1 MKRRVII
8 KKAIAVAVTMSLMT
22 CLVPNGSITANA
34 ASKKSMLSKTKIS
47 VNVGKKKTVKL
58 KKAKYKVVWKIISG
72 KKNISI
78 KKKGKYKQKIQI
90 KGKKIGKAK
99 IKAVYGKKKYIL
111 KVTVKGNNKENISKN
126 VETPKNIETTSKTTV
141 QTTVEPTTVMPTTM
155 APTTVVPTTVA
166 STTVM
171 PTTAIPTTVMPTTM
185 APTTVAPTTVAS
197 TTVMPTTMAP
207 TTVAPTTAIPTTVM
221 PTTAI
226 PTTMAPTTVAPTT
239 VASTTV
245 MPTTMAP
252 TTVAP
257 TTVTPTTVAS
267 TTANGNVDES
277 IQAPVGLKHAPGEG
291 LPYHFAWAKA
301 DDIDSYN
308 VYVDGTLVD
317 NVVNGAVDLNESVFT
332 KGSGEYAIGIAAVK
346 GNKTSVITSIKYTY
360 AGSGQ
365 PATTKAPEPSTAK
378 PTDVTVAPTVPG
390 QDVDENIQAP
400 AGLEWAGNANLPYYF
415 AWAAVDGADGYNVYI
430 DGVYVTK
437 VTEKSV
443 NLEKSVFTKGSG
455 EYTVGVAAVKGN
467 KVSNITSVKYTY
479 TGDGAITTTK
489 APEAQPT
496 AAPTVAP
503 TEAPTEKDTEYIP
516 SNNKG
521 NIPGFTKWTYPQG
534 SAVTEG
540 KAEIDLPAISG
551 GNNYD
556 YQLVYNGIELKDNT
570 TYRITVKFTSTVA
583 RKYQVI
589 LQSNGVDGGDWSYAN
604 SDAAVSVE
612 ANKEYVYQTTVN
624 ISQAKNKY
632 LLGIMMGYVDNTASQ
647 AGKVI
652 VTEAS
657 LEELGTVTP
666 TEAPTEAPTK
676 APEDTSHVVKNP
688 GVQEEAADSQ
698 VASGVSL
705 TPYFDGI
712 DDKLSSTKGNTS
724 NNEGIENLFDNNVNT
739 KFFTN
744 DAPAITIAW
753 KMKRAVTLKSYTF
766 VLAGD
771 ASTYKHRDPHSWAVY
786 ASMDGENWT
795 TISDIDNGGITH
807 TNNGEYTFN
816 CTTQMSAQYFMI
828 IIENSG
834 DDGKLYYGSQM
845 SEIYLK
851 GDVDRITESR
861 GIDITDQVSGIDT
874 GATTINGFNS
884 NEGVENIFDGKRE
897 TKLYTTSQVPGNIV
911 WKMKQNTTLYSYT
924 ITTANDNAKYPNRT
938 IKAWKLYGSTDGSNW
953 ELIDTVNES
962 GMADQDYADYTY
974 LVDKIG
980 TYIQYKMEITEL
992 YGSSFQI
999 SDITLRGNSV
1009 PDREFKALFV
1019 GDWDQVTAKGY
1030 KEALYNA
1037 FYEVYPR
1044 QYKRWGT
1051 GSEPKR
1057 IFVRADK
1064 GYDGVAYT
1072 SGSSIVIA
1080 VNWMNNHPKG
1090 IGYFTHELT
1099 HAAQQYGNVSSSSKA
1114 WWVENMANYGGF
1126 RYYHWAHEDTAQVYY
1141 ANDTSLQDWGYEA
1154 YGNNKWFFSYMD
1166 SKYPT
1171 TKDSSGNVKY
1181 GLIDSLNHLLKDN
1194 KGTRY
1199 DDNPYDT
1206 STPWNQLVKQ
1216 ITGYDCIESLRLHYV
1231 EELKNG
1237 TWTFTGFGNYSD
1249 NWITTDLPGVPNID
1263 YPAYVGKTHGNTTGT
1278 KLSSAVTSGTNLLS
1292 GATII
1297 SESGYTKDD
1306 ESSSKLIDGNL
1317 STKWCATSGSVENQ
1331 AYALSGAQ
1339 HFVKIDLGSTKTFN
1353 TYTLYNTSSKEGFG
1367 NTTEWEVLVSKDGKE
1382 WKSVDYQVN
1391 QNDAISS
1398 FNIGSQTARYIV
1410 FKIFNSD
1417 NGGVGT
1423 VRLYELQLYNR

>member
-1 MKRRVII
+1 MKKLQSRILAIVLV
-8 KKAIAVAVTMSLMT
+8 IAVAGAYMPISE
-22 CLVPNGSITANA
+22 VPTYA
-34 ASKKSMLSKTKIS
+34 ATKKVKLSKKKVSLK
-47 VNVGKKKTVKL
+47 VGKKKTIKL
-58 KKAKYKVVWKIISG
+58 KNVSKKVKWKVVKG
-72 KKNISI
+72 KKVVSI
-78 KKKGKYKQKIQI
+78 KKKGKLKNKIVI
-90 KGKKIGKAK
+90 KAKKAGKAV
-99 IKAVYGKKKYIL
+99 IKATYNKKKYKV
-111 KVTVKGNNKENISKN
+111 KVTVKNNKGEQQ
-126 VETPKNIETTSKTTV
+126 TSGNA
-141 QTTVEPTTVMPTTM
+141 QT
-155 APTTVVPTTVA
+155 
-166 STTVM
+166 S
-171 PTTAIPTTVMPTTM
+171 
-185 APTTVAPTTVAS
+185 
-197 TTVMPTTMAP
+197 
-207 TTVAPTTAIPTTVM
+207 TTVAPTTA
-221 PTTAI
+221 
-226 PTTMAPTTVAPTT
+226 
-239 VASTTV
+239 
-245 MPTTMAP
+245 
-252 TTVAP
+252 
-257 TTVTPTTVAS
+257 
-267 TTANGNVDES
+267 NG
-277 IQAPVGLKHAPGEG
+277 
-291 LPYHFAWAKA
+291 
-301 DDIDSYN
+301 
-308 VYVDGTLVD
+308 
-317 NVVNGAVDLNESVFT
+317 VVV
-332 KGSGEYAIGIAAVK
+332 
-346 GNKTSVITSIKYTY
+346 
-360 AGSGQ
+360 
-365 PATTKAPEPSTAK
+365 TTKVVEPKTEITTET
-378 PTDVTVAPTVPG
+378 PTVAPTV
-390 QDVDENIQAP
+390 AP
-400 AGLEWAGNANLPYYF
+400 
-415 AWAAVDGADGYNVYI
+415 
-430 DGVYVTK
+430 
-437 VTEKSV
+437 TEAP
-443 NLEKSVFTKGSG
+443 
-455 EYTVGVAAVKGN
+455 TVAPTEAPTVVPTVAP
-467 KVSNITSVKYTY
+467 TE
-479 TGDGAITTTK
+479 
-489 APEAQPT
+489 APTEAPT
-496 AAPTVAP
+496 VAPTEAPTVAP
-503 TEAPTEKDTEYIP
+503 TEAPTEAPTVAPTEAP
-516 SNNKG
+516 TEAPTTVAPTTADPNKPAAPIGLTFAG
-521 NIPGFTKWTYPQG
+521 NK
-534 SAVTEG
+534 
-540 KAEIDLPAISG
+540 DLPFYFAWAMEEGVTYNFYINDTKIESGIVAGFYNCDSKYFTTVGDYKIS
-551 GNNYD
+551 
-556 YQLVYNGIELKDNT
+556 VTAEKNGYESDKTTIDFKVTKDNVAT
-570 TYRITVKFTSTVA
+570 TVA
-583 RKYQVI
+583 P
-589 LQSNGVDGGDWSYAN
+589 
-604 SDAAVSVE
+604 
-612 ANKEYVYQTTVN
+612 
-624 ISQAKNKY
+624 
-632 LLGIMMGYVDNTASQ
+632 
-647 AGKVI
+647 
-652 VTEAS
+652 TEAS
-657 LEELGTVTP
+657 TEAPTVTP
-666 TEAPTEAPTK
+666 TEASTEAPTEAPTK
-676 APEDTSHVVKNP
+676 APGDTSHVVKNP

-698 VASGVSL
+698 VASDISL

-724 NNEGIENLFDNNVNT
+724 NNEGIEKIFDNNVNT

-795 TISDIDNGGITH
+795 TVSDIDNGGITH

-828 IIENSG
+828 IIKNSG

-851 GDVDRITESR
+851 GDVDRITENR

-897 TKLYTTSQVPGNIV
+897 TKLYSTSQVPGNIV

-924 ITTANDNAKYPNRT
+924 ITTANDNEKYPNRT
-938 IKAWKLYGSTDGSNW
+938 IKAWKLYGSTDGNNW

-962 GMADQDYADYTY
+962 GMADKNYADYTY

-980 TYIQYKMEITEL
+980 TYTQYKMEITEL
-992 YGSSFQI
+992 YENSFQI
-999 SDITLRGNSV
+999 SDITLRGSSV
-1009 PDREFKALFV
+1009 TDSEFKALFV
-1019 GDWDQVTAKGY
+1019 GDWEQVTAKGY

-1051 GSEPKR
+1051 GSEPKK

-1072 SGSSIVIA
+1072 SGSSIVIS
-1080 VNWMNNHPKG
+1080 VNWMNNNPRG

-1099 HAAQQYGNVSSSSKA
+1099 HAVQQYGNVSSSSKA

-1171 TKDSSGNVKY
+1171 TKDSNGNVKY

-1237 TWTFTGFGNYSD
+1237 TWKFTGFGNYSD

-1263 YPAYVGKTHGNTTGT
+1263 YPSYVGKTHGNKTCT

-1292 GATII
+1292 GASII
-1297 SESGYTKDD
+1297 SESGYTNDG
-1306 ESSSKLIDGNL
+1306 ESSSKLIDGDL
-1317 STKWCATSGSVENQ
+1317 STKWCATSGSVDNQ

-1353 TYTLYNTSSKEGFG
+1353 TYTLYNTSTKEGFG
-1367 NTTEWEVLVSKDGKE
+1367 NTTEWEVLVSNDGKE

-1391 QNDAISS
+1391 KNDAISS
-1398 FNIGSQTARYIV
+1398 FDIGTQTARYIV

>member
-1 MKRRVII
+1 MKKLQSRILAIVLV
-8 KKAIAVAVTMSLMT
+8 IAVAGAYMPISE
-22 CLVPNGSITANA
+22 VPTYA
-34 ASKKSMLSKTKIS
+34 ATKKVKLSKKKVRIK
-47 VNVGKKKTVKL
+47 VGKKKTIKL
-58 KKAKYKVVWKIISG
+58 KNVKKKVKWKVVKG
-72 KKNISI
+72 KKVVSI
-78 KKKGKYKQKIQI
+78 KKKGKLKNKIVI
-90 KGKKIGKAK
+90 KAKKAGKAV
-99 IKAVYGKKKYIL
+99 IKATYKKKKYKV
-111 KVTVKGNNKENISKN
+111 KVTVKSNKGEQQTSGNAQ
-126 VETPKNIETTSKTTV
+126 TS
-141 QTTVEPTTVMPTTM
+141 
-155 APTTVVPTTVA
+155 
-166 STTVM
+166 
-171 PTTAIPTTVMPTTM
+171 
-185 APTTVAPTTVAS
+185 
-197 TTVMPTTMAP
+197 
-207 TTVAPTTAIPTTVM
+207 TTVAPTTANGVVVTTKVVESKTEITTETLTVAPTEAPTAAPTEAPTVAPTAAPTEAPTVAPTKAPTVA
-221 PTTAI
+221 PTTADPNKPAAPI
-226 PTTMAPTTVAPTT
+226 GLTSAVNKDLPFYFAWAMAEGVTYNFYINDTKIESGIVAGFYNCDSKYFTTVGDYKISVTAEKNGYESDKATIDFKVTKDNVATTVAPTE
-239 VASTTV
+239 AST
-245 MPTTMAP
+245 
-252 TTVAP
+252 
-257 TTVTPTTVAS
+257 
-267 TTANGNVDES
+267 E
-277 IQAPVGLKHAPGEG
+277 
-291 LPYHFAWAKA
+291 
-301 DDIDSYN
+301 
-308 VYVDGTLVD
+308 
-317 NVVNGAVDLNESVFT
+317 
-332 KGSGEYAIGIAAVK
+332 
-346 GNKTSVITSIKYTY
+346 
-360 AGSGQ
+360 
-365 PATTKAPEPSTAK
+365 
-378 PTDVTVAPTVPG
+378 
-390 QDVDENIQAP
+390 
-400 AGLEWAGNANLPYYF
+400 
-415 AWAAVDGADGYNVYI
+415 
-430 DGVYVTK
+430 
-437 VTEKSV
+437 
-443 NLEKSVFTKGSG
+443 
-455 EYTVGVAAVKGN
+455 
-467 KVSNITSVKYTY
+467 
-479 TGDGAITTTK
+479 
-489 APEAQPT
+489 
-496 AAPTVAP
+496 APTVAP
-503 TEAPTEKDTEYIP
+503 TEA
-516 SNNKG
+516 S
-521 NIPGFTKWTYPQG
+521 
-534 SAVTEG
+534 
-540 KAEIDLPAISG
+540 
-551 GNNYD
+551 
-556 YQLVYNGIELKDNT
+556 
-570 TYRITVKFTSTVA
+570 
-583 RKYQVI
+583 
-589 LQSNGVDGGDWSYAN
+589 
-604 SDAAVSVE
+604 
-612 ANKEYVYQTTVN
+612 
-624 ISQAKNKY
+624 
-632 LLGIMMGYVDNTASQ
+632 
-647 AGKVI
+647 
-652 VTEAS
+652 
-657 LEELGTVTP
+657 

-676 APEDTSHVVKNP
+676 APEDASHVVKNP

-698 VASGVSL
+698 VASDISL
-705 TPYFDGI
+705 TPYLDGI

-795 TISDIDNGGITH
+795 TVSDIDNGGITH

-816 CTTQMSAQYFMI
+816 CTTKMSAQYFMI
-828 IIENSG
+828 IIKNSG

-861 GIDITDQVSGIDT
+861 GSDITDQVSGIDT

-884 NEGVENIFDGKRE
+884 NEGVENIFDGNRA
-897 TKLYTTSQVPGNIV
+897 TKLYSTSKIPGNIV

-924 ITTANDNAKYPNRT
+924 ITTANDNSKYPNRT
-938 IKAWKLYGSTDGSNW
+938 IKAWKLYGLADGKNW

-980 TYIQYKMEITEL
+980 TYTQYKMEITEL
-992 YGSSFQI
+992 YGNSFQI

-1009 PDREFKALFV
+1009 TDSEFKALFV
-1019 GDWDQVTAKGY
+1019 GDWDKVTAKGY

-1051 GSEPKR
+1051 GSEPKK

-1064 GYDGVAYT
+1064 GEKGVAYT
-1072 SGSSIVIA
+1072 SGSSIVIS
-1080 VNWMNNHPKG
+1080 VDWMNNNPRE

-1099 HAAQQYGNVSSSSKA
+1099 HAVQQYGNVSSSSKA

-1126 RYYHWAHEDTAQVYY
+1126 RYYHWAHEDTAQIYY

-1166 SKYPT
+1166 SRYPT
-1171 TKDSSGNVKY
+1171 TKDSNGNVKY

-1206 STPWNQLVKQ
+1206 STPWNQLVKK

-1237 TWTFTGFGNYSD
+1237 TWKFTGFGNYSD

-1263 YPAYVGKTHGNTTGT
+1263 YPAFVGKKHGNTTGT

-1297 SESGYTKDD
+1297 SESGYTKDG
-1306 ESSSKLIDGNL
+1306 ESSSKLIDGDL
-1317 STKWCATSGSVENQ
+1317 STKWCATSGNVVNQ

-1353 TYTLYNTSSKEGFG
+1353 TYTLYNTQSKEGFG
-1367 NTTEWEVLVSKDGKE
+1367 NTTEWEVLVSNDGKE

-1398 FNIGSQTARYIV
+1398 FDIGKQTARYIV

>member
-1 MKRRVII
+1 MKKLQSRILAIVLV
-8 KKAIAVAVTMSLMT
+8 IAVAGAYMPISE
-22 CLVPNGSITANA
+22 VPTYA
-34 ASKKSMLSKTKIS
+34 ATKKVKLSKKKVSLK
-47 VNVGKKKTVKL
+47 VGKKKTIKL
-58 KKAKYKVVWKIISG
+58 KNVSKKVKWKVVKG
-72 KKNISI
+72 KKVVSI
-78 KKKGKYKQKIQI
+78 KKKGKLRNKIVI
-90 KGKKIGKAK
+90 KAKKAGKAV
-99 IKAVYGKKKYIL
+99 IKATYKKKKYKV
-111 KVTVKGNNKENISKN
+111 KVTVKNNKGEQQ
-126 VETPKNIETTSKTTV
+126 TSRNA
-141 QTTVEPTTVMPTTM
+141 QT
-155 APTTVVPTTVA
+155 
-166 STTVM
+166 S
-171 PTTAIPTTVMPTTM
+171 
-185 APTTVAPTTVAS
+185 
-197 TTVMPTTMAP
+197 
-207 TTVAPTTAIPTTVM
+207 TTVAPTTANGVVVTTKVVESKTEI
-221 PTTAI
+221 TTE
-226 PTTMAPTTVAPTT
+226 TLTVAPTE
-239 VASTTV
+239 
-245 MPTTMAP
+245 AP
-252 TTVAP
+252 TVAP
-257 TTVTPTTVAS
+257 T
-267 TTANGNVDES
+267 
-277 IQAPVGLKHAPGEG
+277 K
-291 LPYHFAWAKA
+291 
-301 DDIDSYN
+301 
-308 VYVDGTLVD
+308 
-317 NVVNGAVDLNESVFT
+317 
-332 KGSGEYAIGIAAVK
+332 
-346 GNKTSVITSIKYTY
+346 
-360 AGSGQ
+360 
-365 PATTKAPEPSTAK
+365 
-378 PTDVTVAPTVPG
+378 
-390 QDVDENIQAP
+390 
-400 AGLEWAGNANLPYYF
+400 
-415 AWAAVDGADGYNVYI
+415 
-430 DGVYVTK
+430 
-437 VTEKSV
+437 
-443 NLEKSVFTKGSG
+443 
-455 EYTVGVAAVKGN
+455 
-467 KVSNITSVKYTY
+467 
-479 TGDGAITTTK
+479 
-489 APEAQPT
+489 
-496 AAPTVAP
+496 APTVAP
-503 TEAPTEKDTEYIP
+503 TEAPTVAPSTADPNKPAAPIGLTFAGSKDLPFY
-516 SNNKG
+516 
-521 NIPGFTKWTYPQG
+521 FAW
-534 SAVTEG
+534 AMTEG
-540 KAEIDLPAISG
+540 VTYNFYINDTKIESGIVAGFYNCDSKYFTTVGDYKISVTAEKNGYESDKTTIDFK
-551 GNNYD
+551 
-556 YQLVYNGIELKDNT
+556 VTKDN
-570 TYRITVKFTSTVA
+570 VA
-583 RKYQVI
+583 
-589 LQSNGVDGGDWSYAN
+589 
-604 SDAAVSVE
+604 
-612 ANKEYVYQTTVN
+612 T
-624 ISQAKNKY
+624 
-632 LLGIMMGYVDNTASQ
+632 
-647 AGKVI
+647 
-652 VTEAS
+652 TEAS
-657 LEELGTVTP
+657 TEAPTVAPTEASTEAP
-666 TEAPTEAPTK
+666 TEAPTEVPTK

-698 VASGVSL
+698 VASDISL
-705 TPYFDGI
+705 TPYWDGI

-724 NNEGIENLFDNNVNT
+724 DNEGIEKLFDNNVNT

-795 TISDIDNGGITH
+795 TVSDVDNGGITH

-816 CTTQMSAQYFMI
+816 CTTKMSAQYFMI
-828 IIENSG
+828 IIKNSG

-861 GIDITDQVSGIDT
+861 GSDITDQVSGIDI

-884 NEGVENIFDGKRE
+884 NEGVENIFDGKRA
-897 TKLYTTSQVPGNIV
+897 TKLYSTSQIPGNIV

-924 ITTANDNAKYPNRT
+924 ITTANDNSKYTNRT
-938 IKAWKLYGSTDGSNW
+938 IKAWKLYGLADGKNW

-980 TYIQYKMEITEL
+980 TYTQYKMEITEL
-992 YGSSFQI
+992 YGNSFQI

-1009 PDREFKALFV
+1009 TDSEFKALFV
-1019 GDWDQVTAKGY
+1019 GDWDKVTAKGY

-1051 GSEPKR
+1051 GSEPKK

-1064 GYDGVAYT
+1064 GEKGVAYT
-1072 SGSSIVIA
+1072 SGSSIVIS
-1080 VNWMNNHPKG
+1080 VDWMNNNPRG

-1099 HAAQQYGNVSSSSKA
+1099 HAVQQYGNVSSSSKA

-1171 TKDSSGNVKY
+1171 TKDSNGNVKY

-1194 KGTRY
+1194 KGTTY

-1216 ITGYDCIESLRLHYV
+1216 ITGYDCIEALRLHYV
-1231 EELKNG
+1231 DELKNG

-1263 YPAYVGKTHGNTTGT
+1263 YPAYVGKNHGNRTGT

-1297 SESGYTKDD
+1297 SESGYTKDG
-1306 ESSSKLIDGNL
+1306 ESSSKLIDGDL

-1353 TYTLYNTSSKEGFG
+1353 TYTLYNTQSKEGFG
-1367 NTTEWEVLVSKDGKE
+1367 NTTEWEVLVSNDGKE

-1398 FNIGSQTARYIV
+1398 FDIGTQTARYIV

>member
-1 MKRRVII
+1 MKKLQSRILAIVLV
-8 KKAIAVAVTMSLMT
+8 IAVAGAYMPISE
-22 CLVPNGSITANA
+22 VPTYA
-34 ASKKSMLSKTKIS
+34 ATKKVKLSKKKVSLK
-47 VNVGKKKTVKL
+47 VGKKKTVKL
-58 KKAKYKVVWKIISG
+58 KNVSKKVKWKVVKG
-72 KKNISI
+72 KKVVSI
-78 KKKGKYKQKIQI
+78 KKKGKLKNKIVI
-90 KGKKIGKAK
+90 KAKKAGKAV
-99 IKAVYGKKKYIL
+99 IKATYNKKKYKV
-111 KVTVKGNNKENISKN
+111 KVTVKNNKGEQQ
-126 VETPKNIETTSKTTV
+126 TSGNA
-141 QTTVEPTTVMPTTM
+141 QT
-155 APTTVVPTTVA
+155 
-166 STTVM
+166 S
-171 PTTAIPTTVMPTTM
+171 
-185 APTTVAPTTVAS
+185 
-197 TTVMPTTMAP
+197 
-207 TTVAPTTAIPTTVM
+207 TTVAPTTANGAVITTTVVEPKTEV
-221 PTTAI
+221 PTE
-226 PTTMAPTTVAPTT
+226 APTVAPTE
-239 VASTTV
+239 ASTE
-245 MPTTMAP
+245 AP
-252 TTVAP
+252 TEAPTVAP
-257 TTVTPTTVAS
+257 TAAPT
-267 TTANGNVDES
+267 E
-277 IQAPVGLKHAPGEG
+277 AP
-291 LPYHFAWAKA
+291 
-301 DDIDSYN
+301 
-308 VYVDGTLVD
+308 
-317 NVVNGAVDLNESVFT
+317 
-332 KGSGEYAIGIAAVK
+332 
-346 GNKTSVITSIKYTY
+346 
-360 AGSGQ
+360 
-365 PATTKAPEPSTAK
+365 
-378 PTDVTVAPTVPG
+378 TVAPT
-390 QDVDENIQAP
+390 EAP
-400 AGLEWAGNANLPYYF
+400 TVAP
-415 AWAAVDGADGYNVYI
+415 
-430 DGVYVTK
+430 
-437 VTEKSV
+437 TE
-443 NLEKSVFTKGSG
+443 
-455 EYTVGVAAVKGN
+455 
-467 KVSNITSVKYTY
+467 
-479 TGDGAITTTK
+479 
-489 APEAQPT
+489 
-496 AAPTVAP
+496 APTVAP
-503 TEAPTEKDTEYIP
+503 TEAPTEAPTVAPTEAPTEAPTTVAPTTADT
-516 SNNKG
+516 NKPAAPIGLTFAG
-521 NIPGFTKWTYPQG
+521 NK
-534 SAVTEG
+534 
-540 KAEIDLPAISG
+540 DLPFYFAWAMEEGVTYNFYINDTKIESGIVAGFYNCDSKYFTTVGDYKIS
-551 GNNYD
+551 
-556 YQLVYNGIELKDNT
+556 VTAEKNGYESDKATIDFKVIKDNVAT
-570 TYRITVKFTSTVA
+570 TVA
-583 RKYQVI
+583 P
-589 LQSNGVDGGDWSYAN
+589 
-604 SDAAVSVE
+604 
-612 ANKEYVYQTTVN
+612 
-624 ISQAKNKY
+624 
-632 LLGIMMGYVDNTASQ
+632 
-647 AGKVI
+647 
-652 VTEAS
+652 TEAPTDAP
-657 LEELGTVTP
+657 TV
-666 TEAPTEAPTK
+666 APTEAPTK

-698 VASGVSL
+698 VASDISL
-705 TPYFDGI
+705 TPYLDGI

-724 NNEGIENLFDNNVNT
+724 NNEGIEKLFDNNVNT

-795 TISDIDNGGITH
+795 TVSDIDNGGITH

-828 IIENSG
+828 IIKNSG

-884 NEGVENIFDGKRE
+884 NEGVENIFDGKRA
-897 TKLYTTSQVPGNIV
+897 TKLYSTSQIPGNIV

-924 ITTANDNAKYPNRT
+924 ITTANDNSKYPNRT
-938 IKAWKLYGSTDGSNW
+938 IKAWKLYGLADGKNW

-980 TYIQYKMEITEL
+980 TYTQYKMEITEL
-992 YGSSFQI
+992 YGNSFQI
-999 SDITLRGNSV
+999 SDITLRGSSV
-1009 PDREFKALFV
+1009 TDSEFKALFV
-1019 GDWDQVTAKGY
+1019 GDWEQVTAKGY

-1051 GSEPKR
+1051 GSEPKK

-1072 SGSSIVIA
+1072 SGSSIVIS
-1080 VNWMNNHPKG
+1080 VDWMNNNPRG

-1099 HAAQQYGNVSSSSKA
+1099 HAVQQYGNVSSSSKA

-1194 KGTRY
+1194 KGTTY

-1263 YPAYVGKTHGNTTGT
+1263 YPAYVGKTHGNRTGT
-1278 KLSSAVTSGTNLLS
+1278 KLSSAVTGGTNLLS

-1297 SESGYTKDD
+1297 SESGYTKDG
-1306 ESSSKLIDGNL
+1306 ESSSKLIDGDL

-1353 TYTLYNTSSKEGFG
+1353 TYTLYNTSTKEGFG
-1367 NTTEWEVLVSKDGKE
+1367 NTTEWEVLVSNDGKE

-1398 FNIGSQTARYIV
+1398 FDIGTQTARYIV

>member
-1 MKRRVII
+1 MKKLQSRILAIVLV
-8 KKAIAVAVTMSLMT
+8 IAVAGAYMPISE
-22 CLVPNGSITANA
+22 VPTYA
-34 ASKKSMLSKTKIS
+34 ATKKVKLSKKKVSLK
-47 VNVGKKKTVKL
+47 VGKKKTVKL
-58 KKAKYKVVWKIISG
+58 KNVSKKVKWKVVKG
-72 KKNISI
+72 KKVVSI
-78 KKKGKYKQKIQI
+78 KKKGKLKNKIVI
-90 KGKKIGKAK
+90 KAKKAGKAV
-99 IKAVYGKKKYIL
+99 IKATYNKKKYKV
-111 KVTVKGNNKENISKN
+111 KVTVKNNKGEQQ
-126 VETPKNIETTSKTTV
+126 TSGNA
-141 QTTVEPTTVMPTTM
+141 QT
-155 APTTVVPTTVA
+155 
-166 STTVM
+166 S
-171 PTTAIPTTVMPTTM
+171 
-185 APTTVAPTTVAS
+185 
-197 TTVMPTTMAP
+197 
-207 TTVAPTTAIPTTVM
+207 TTVAPTTA
-221 PTTAI
+221 
-226 PTTMAPTTVAPTT
+226 
-239 VASTTV
+239 
-245 MPTTMAP
+245 
-252 TTVAP
+252 
-257 TTVTPTTVAS
+257 
-267 TTANGNVDES
+267 
-277 IQAPVGLKHAPGEG
+277 
-291 LPYHFAWAKA
+291 
-301 DDIDSYN
+301 
-308 VYVDGTLVD
+308 
-317 NVVNGAVDLNESVFT
+317 NGAV
-332 KGSGEYAIGIAAVK
+332 
-346 GNKTSVITSIKYTY
+346 
-360 AGSGQ
+360 
-365 PATTKAPEPSTAK
+365 
-378 PTDVTVAPTVPG
+378 
-390 QDVDENIQAP
+390 
-400 AGLEWAGNANLPYYF
+400 
-415 AWAAVDGADGYNVYI
+415 
-430 DGVYVTK
+430 
-437 VTEKSV
+437 
-443 NLEKSVFTKGSG
+443 
-455 EYTVGVAAVKGN
+455 
-467 KVSNITSVKYTY
+467 
-479 TGDGAITTTK
+479 ITTTVVEPK
-489 APEAQPT
+489 TEVPT
-496 AAPTVAP
+496 EAPTVAP
-503 TEAPTEKDTEYIP
+503 TEAPTEAPTTVAPTTADT
-516 SNNKG
+516 NKPAAPIGLTFAG
-521 NIPGFTKWTYPQG
+521 NK
-534 SAVTEG
+534 
-540 KAEIDLPAISG
+540 DLPFYFAWAMEEGVTYNFYINDTKIESGIVAGFYNCDSKYFTTVGDYKIS
-551 GNNYD
+551 
-556 YQLVYNGIELKDNT
+556 VTAEKNGYESDKATIDFKVTKDNVAT
-570 TYRITVKFTSTVA
+570 TVA
-583 RKYQVI
+583 P
-589 LQSNGVDGGDWSYAN
+589 
-604 SDAAVSVE
+604 
-612 ANKEYVYQTTVN
+612 
-624 ISQAKNKY
+624 
-632 LLGIMMGYVDNTASQ
+632 
-647 AGKVI
+647 
-652 VTEAS
+652 TEAP
-657 LEELGTVTP
+657 TDAP
-666 TEAPTEAPTK
+666 TEAPTDAPTVAPTEAPTK

-698 VASGVSL
+698 VASDISL
-705 TPYFDGI
+705 TPYLDGI

-724 NNEGIENLFDNNVNT
+724 NNEGIEKLFDNNVNT

-771 ASTYKHRDPHSWAVY
+771 ASAYKHRDPHSWAVY

-795 TISDIDNGGITH
+795 TVSDIDNGGITH

-828 IIENSG
+828 IIKNSG

-897 TKLYTTSQVPGNIV
+897 TKLYSTSQIPGNIV

-924 ITTANDNAKYPNRT
+924 ITTANDNSKYPNRT
-938 IKAWKLYGSTDGSNW
+938 IKAWKLYGLADGKNW

-980 TYIQYKMEITEL
+980 TYTQYKMEITEL
-992 YGSSFQI
+992 YGNSFQI

-1009 PDREFKALFV
+1009 IDSEFKALFV
-1019 GDWDQVTAKGY
+1019 GDWEQVTAKGY

-1051 GSEPKR
+1051 GSEPKK

-1072 SGSSIVIA
+1072 SGSSIVIS
-1080 VNWMNNHPKG
+1080 VDWMNNNPRG

-1099 HAAQQYGNVSSSSKA
+1099 HAVQQYGNVSSSSKA

-1171 TKDSSGNVKY
+1171 TKDSNGNVKY

-1263 YPAYVGKTHGNTTGT
+1263 YPAYVGKIHGNRTGT

-1297 SESGYTKDD
+1297 SESGYTKDG
-1306 ESSSKLIDGNL
+1306 ESSSKLIDGDL

-1353 TYTLYNTSSKEGFG
+1353 TYTLYNTSTKEGFG
-1367 NTTEWEVLVSKDGKE
+1367 NTTEWEVLVSNDGKE

-1391 QNDAISS
+1391 KNDAISS
-1398 FNIGSQTARYIV
+1398 FDIGTQTARYIV

>member
-1 MKRRVII
+1 MKKLQSRILAIVLV
-8 KKAIAVAVTMSLMT
+8 IAVAGAYMPISE
-22 CLVPNGSITANA
+22 VPTYA
-34 ASKKSMLSKTKIS
+34 ATKKVKLSKKK
-47 VNVGKKKTVKL
+47 VNLKVGKKKTVKL
-58 KKAKYKVVWKIISG
+58 KNVSKKVKWKVVKG
-72 KKNISI
+72 KKVVSI
-78 KKKGKYKQKIQI
+78 KKKGKLKNKIVI
-90 KGKKIGKAK
+90 KAKKTGKAV
-99 IKAVYGKKKYIL
+99 IKATYNKKKYKV
-111 KVTVKGNNKENISKN
+111 KVTVKNSKGEQQTSGNAQ
-126 VETPKNIETTSKTTV
+126 TS
-141 QTTVEPTTVMPTTM
+141 
-155 APTTVVPTTVA
+155 
-166 STTVM
+166 
-171 PTTAIPTTVMPTTM
+171 
-185 APTTVAPTTVAS
+185 
-197 TTVMPTTMAP
+197 
-207 TTVAPTTAIPTTVM
+207 TTVAPTTA
-221 PTTAI
+221 
-226 PTTMAPTTVAPTT
+226 
-239 VASTTV
+239 
-245 MPTTMAP
+245 
-252 TTVAP
+252 
-257 TTVTPTTVAS
+257 
-267 TTANGNVDES
+267 
-277 IQAPVGLKHAPGEG
+277 
-291 LPYHFAWAKA
+291 
-301 DDIDSYN
+301 
-308 VYVDGTLVD
+308 
-317 NVVNGAVDLNESVFT
+317 NGAV
-332 KGSGEYAIGIAAVK
+332 
-346 GNKTSVITSIKYTY
+346 
-360 AGSGQ
+360 
-365 PATTKAPEPSTAK
+365 
-378 PTDVTVAPTVPG
+378 
-390 QDVDENIQAP
+390 
-400 AGLEWAGNANLPYYF
+400 
-415 AWAAVDGADGYNVYI
+415 
-430 DGVYVTK
+430 
-437 VTEKSV
+437 
-443 NLEKSVFTKGSG
+443 
-455 EYTVGVAAVKGN
+455 
-467 KVSNITSVKYTY
+467 
-479 TGDGAITTTK
+479 ITTTVVEPK
-489 APEAQPT
+489 TEAPTE
-496 AAPTVAP
+496 APTVAP
-503 TEAPTEKDTEYIP
+503 TEAPTEAPTAAPTEAPTEAPTAVPTEAPTVTPTVAPTEAPTEVPTEVPTVAPTEAPTTVAPTTADPNKPAAPIGLTFAGNKDLPFYFAWAMVEGVTYNFYINDTKIKSGIVAGFYNCDSKYFTTEGDYKI
-516 SNNKG
+516 SVTAEKNGYESDKAT
-521 NIPGFTKWTYPQG
+521 IDFKVTKDNVATT
-534 SAVTEG
+534 VTE
-540 KAEIDLPAISG
+540 
-551 GNNYD
+551 
-556 YQLVYNGIELKDNT
+556 T
-570 TYRITVKFTSTVA
+570 TA
-583 RKYQVI
+583 
-589 LQSNGVDGGDWSYAN
+589 
-604 SDAAVSVE
+604 
-612 ANKEYVYQTTVN
+612 
-624 ISQAKNKY
+624 
-632 LLGIMMGYVDNTASQ
+632 
-647 AGKVI
+647 
-652 VTEAS
+652 
-657 LEELGTVTP
+657 TP

-698 VASGVSL
+698 VASDISL
-705 TPYFDGI
+705 TPYLDGI

-724 NNEGIENLFDNNVNT
+724 NNEGIEKIFDNNVNT

-795 TISDIDNGGITH
+795 TVSDIDNGGITH

-828 IIENSG
+828 IIKNSG

-861 GIDITDQVSGIDT
+861 GSDITDQVSGIDT

-897 TKLYTTSQVPGNIV
+897 TKLYSTSQVPGNIV

-924 ITTANDNAKYPNRT
+924 ITTANDNEKYPNRT
-938 IKAWKLYGSTDGSNW
+938 IKAWKLYGSTDGNNW

-962 GMADQDYADYTY
+962 GMADKNYADYTY

-980 TYIQYKMEITEL
+980 TYTQYKMEITEL
-992 YGSSFQI
+992 YGNSFQI
-999 SDITLRGNSV
+999 SDITLRGSSV
-1009 PDREFKALFV
+1009 TDSEFKALFV
-1019 GDWDQVTAKGY
+1019 GDWEQVTAKGY

-1051 GSEPKR
+1051 GSEPKK

-1072 SGSSIVIA
+1072 SGSSIVIS
-1080 VNWMNNHPKG
+1080 VDWMNNNPRG

-1099 HAAQQYGNVSSSSKA
+1099 HAVQQYGNVSSSSKA

-1171 TKDSSGNVKY
+1171 TKDSNGNVKY

-1237 TWTFTGFGNYSD
+1237 TWKFTGFGNYSD

-1263 YPAYVGKTHGNTTGT
+1263 YPSYVGKTHGNKTCT

-1297 SESGYTKDD
+1297 SESGYTNDG
-1306 ESSSKLIDGNL
+1306 ESSSKLIDGDL
-1317 STKWCATSGSVENQ
+1317 STKWCATSGSVDNQ

-1353 TYTLYNTSSKEGFG
+1353 TYTLYNTSTKEGFG
-1367 NTTEWEVLVSKDGKE
+1367 NTTEWEVLVSNDGKE

-1391 QNDAISS
+1391 KNDAISS
-1398 FNIGSQTARYIV
+1398 FDIGTQTARYIV

>member
-1 MKRRVII
+1 MKKLQSRILAIVLV
-8 KKAIAVAVTMSLMT
+8 IAVAGAYMPISE
-22 CLVPNGSITANA
+22 VPTYA
-34 ASKKSMLSKTKIS
+34 ATKKVKLSKKKVSLK
-47 VNVGKKKTVKL
+47 VGKKKTIKL
-58 KKAKYKVVWKIISG
+58 KNVSKKVKWKVVKG
-72 KKNISI
+72 KKVVSI
-78 KKKGKYKQKIQI
+78 KKKGKLKNKIVI
-90 KGKKIGKAK
+90 KAKKAGKAV
-99 IKAVYGKKKYIL
+99 IKATYNKKKYKV
-111 KVTVKGNNKENISKN
+111 KVTVKNNKGEQQ
-126 VETPKNIETTSKTTV
+126 TSGNA
-141 QTTVEPTTVMPTTM
+141 QT
-155 APTTVVPTTVA
+155 
-166 STTVM
+166 S
-171 PTTAIPTTVMPTTM
+171 
-185 APTTVAPTTVAS
+185 
-197 TTVMPTTMAP
+197 
-207 TTVAPTTAIPTTVM
+207 TTVAPTTANGVVVTTKVVEPKTEITTETLTAAPTVA
-221 PTTAI
+221 PTEA
-226 PTTMAPTTVAPTT
+226 PTEATTVAPTE
-239 VASTTV
+239 
-245 MPTTMAP
+245 PP
-252 TTVAP
+252 TVAP
-257 TTVTPTTVAS
+257 TEAPT
-267 TTANGNVDES
+267 E
-277 IQAPVGLKHAPGEG
+277 AP
-291 LPYHFAWAKA
+291 
-301 DDIDSYN
+301 I
-308 VYVDGTLVD
+308 
-317 NVVNGAVDLNESVFT
+317 
-332 KGSGEYAIGIAAVK
+332 
-346 GNKTSVITSIKYTY
+346 
-360 AGSGQ
+360 
-365 PATTKAPEPSTAK
+365 
-378 PTDVTVAPTVPG
+378 TVAPT
-390 QDVDENIQAP
+390 
-400 AGLEWAGNANLPYYF
+400 
-415 AWAAVDGADGYNVYI
+415 
-430 DGVYVTK
+430 
-437 VTEKSV
+437 
-443 NLEKSVFTKGSG
+443 
-455 EYTVGVAAVKGN
+455 
-467 KVSNITSVKYTY
+467 
-479 TGDGAITTTK
+479 
-489 APEAQPT
+489 EAPT

-503 TEAPTEKDTEYIP
+503 TEAPTEATTVAPTEPPTVAPTEAPTEAPITVAPTEAPTAADPNKPAAPIGLTFAGNKDLPFYFAWAMAEGVTYNFYINDTKIESGIVTGFYNCDSKYFTTVGDYKISVTAEKNGYESDKATIDFKVTKDNVATTVAPTEAFTEAPTVTPTEAPTEKKTEKDTEYIP

-521 NIPGFTKWTYPQG
+521 NVPGFTKWIYPQG
-534 SAVTEG
+534 AAVTDG

-583 RKYQVI
+583 RKYQVL

-604 SDAAVSVE
+604 SDTAVSVK

-624 ISQAKNKY
+624 ITQAKNRY
-632 LLGIMMGYVDNTASQ
+632 LLGIMMGYVDNSASQ

-657 LEELGTVTP
+657 LEELGTVT
-666 TEAPTEAPTK
+666 PTEAPTK

-698 VASGVSL
+698 VASDISL

-724 NNEGIENLFDNNVNT
+724 SNEGIEKLFDNNVNT

-795 TISDIDNGGITH
+795 TVSDIDNGGITH

-816 CTTQMSAQYFMI
+816 CTTKMSAQYFMI
-828 IIENSG
+828 IIKNSG

-861 GIDITDQVSGIDT
+861 GSDITDQVSGIDT

-884 NEGVENIFDGKRE
+884 NEGVENIFDGKRA
-897 TKLYTTSQVPGNIV
+897 TKLYSTSQIPGNIV

-924 ITTANDNAKYPNRT
+924 ITTANDNSKYTNRT
-938 IKAWKLYGSTDGSNW
+938 IKAWKLYGLADGKNW

-980 TYIQYKMEITEL
+980 TYTQYKMEITEL
-992 YGSSFQI
+992 YGNSFQI

-1009 PDREFKALFV
+1009 TDSEFKALFV

-1051 GSEPKR
+1051 GSEPKK

-1064 GYDGVAYT
+1064 GEKGVAYT
-1072 SGSSIVIA
+1072 SGSSIVIS
-1080 VNWMNNHPKG
+1080 VDWMNNNPRE

-1099 HAAQQYGNVSSSSKA
+1099 HAVQQYGNVSSSSKA

-1126 RYYHWAHEDTAQVYY
+1126 RYYHWTHEDTAQIYY
-1141 ANDTSLQDWGYEA
+1141 ANDESLQDWGYEA
-1154 YGNNKWFFSYMD
+1154 YGNNKWFFAYMD

-1171 TKDSSGNVKY
+1171 TKDSNGNVKY

-1194 KGTRY
+1194 KGTTY
-1199 DDNPYDT
+1199 DDNPYNT
-1206 STPWNQLVKQ
+1206 STPWNQLVKK

-1263 YPAYVGKTHGNTTGT
+1263 YPAFVGKNHGNTTGT

-1297 SESGYTKDD
+1297 SESGYTKDG
-1306 ESSSKLIDGNL
+1306 ESSSKLIDGDL
-1317 STKWCATSGSVENQ
+1317 STKWCATSGSVVNQ

-1353 TYTLYNTSSKEGFG
+1353 TYTLYNTTSKEGFG
-1367 NTTEWEVLVSKDGKE
+1367 NTTEWEVLVSNDGKE

-1391 QNDAISS
+1391 KNDAISS
-1398 FNIGSQTARYIV
+1398 FDIGTQTARYIV

>member
-1 MKRRVII
+1 MKKLQSRILAIVLV
-8 KKAIAVAVTMSLMT
+8 IAVAGAYMPISE
-22 CLVPNGSITANA
+22 VPTYA
-34 ASKKSMLSKTKIS
+34 ATKKVKLSKKKVSLK
-47 VNVGKKKTVKL
+47 VGKKKTIKL
-58 KKAKYKVVWKIISG
+58 KNVSKKVKWKVVKG
-72 KKNISI
+72 KKVVSI
-78 KKKGKYKQKIQI
+78 KKKGKLKNKIVI
-90 KGKKIGKAK
+90 KAKKAGKAV
-99 IKAVYGKKKYIL
+99 IKATYKKKKYKV
-111 KVTVKGNNKENISKN
+111 KVTVKNNKGEQQ
-126 VETPKNIETTSKTTV
+126 TSGNA
-141 QTTVEPTTVMPTTM
+141 QT
-155 APTTVVPTTVA
+155 
-166 STTVM
+166 S
-171 PTTAIPTTVMPTTM
+171 
-185 APTTVAPTTVAS
+185 TTVAPTTANGVVVTTKVVESKTEITTETLTVAP
-197 TTVMPTTMAP
+197 TEAPTVAPTKAPTVAPTVAPTEALTVTPTVAPTEAPTEVPTEAP
-207 TTVAPTTAIPTTVM
+207 TTVAPTTADPNKPAAPIGLTFAANKDLPFYFAWAMAEGVTYNFYINDTKIESGIVTGFYNCDSKYFTTVGDYKISVTAEKNGYESDKATIDFKVTKDNVA
-221 PTTAI
+221 TTE
-226 PTTMAPTTVAPTT
+226 
-239 VASTTV
+239 ASTE
-245 MPTTMAP
+245 AP
-252 TTVAP
+252 
-257 TTVTPTTVAS
+257 TVTPTVAS
-267 TTANGNVDES
+267 
-277 IQAPVGLKHAPGEG
+277 
-291 LPYHFAWAKA
+291 
-301 DDIDSYN
+301 
-308 VYVDGTLVD
+308 
-317 NVVNGAVDLNESVFT
+317 
-332 KGSGEYAIGIAAVK
+332 
-346 GNKTSVITSIKYTY
+346 
-360 AGSGQ
+360 
-365 PATTKAPEPSTAK
+365 
-378 PTDVTVAPTVPG
+378 
-390 QDVDENIQAP
+390 
-400 AGLEWAGNANLPYYF
+400 
-415 AWAAVDGADGYNVYI
+415 
-430 DGVYVTK
+430 
-437 VTEKSV
+437 
-443 NLEKSVFTKGSG
+443 
-455 EYTVGVAAVKGN
+455 
-467 KVSNITSVKYTY
+467 
-479 TGDGAITTTK
+479 
-489 APEAQPT
+489 T

-503 TEAPTEKDTEYIP
+503 TEA
-516 SNNKG
+516 S
-521 NIPGFTKWTYPQG
+521 
-534 SAVTEG
+534 
-540 KAEIDLPAISG
+540 
-551 GNNYD
+551 
-556 YQLVYNGIELKDNT
+556 
-570 TYRITVKFTSTVA
+570 
-583 RKYQVI
+583 
-589 LQSNGVDGGDWSYAN
+589 
-604 SDAAVSVE
+604 
-612 ANKEYVYQTTVN
+612 
-624 ISQAKNKY
+624 
-632 LLGIMMGYVDNTASQ
+632 
-647 AGKVI
+647 
-652 VTEAS
+652 TEA
-657 LEELGTVTP
+657 T

-676 APEDTSHVVKNP
+676 APEDASHVVKNP

-698 VASGVSL
+698 VASDISL
-705 TPYFDGI
+705 TPYLDGI

-724 NNEGIENLFDNNVNT
+724 DNEGIEKLFDNNVNT

-795 TISDIDNGGITH
+795 TVSDVDNGGITH

-816 CTTQMSAQYFMI
+816 CTTKMSAQYFMI
-828 IIENSG
+828 IIKNSG

-884 NEGVENIFDGKRE
+884 NEGVENIFDGKRA
-897 TKLYTTSQVPGNIV
+897 TKLYSTSQIPGNIV

-924 ITTANDNAKYPNRT
+924 ITTANDNSKYTNRT
-938 IKAWKLYGSTDGSNW
+938 IKAWKLYGLADGKNW

-980 TYIQYKMEITEL
+980 TYTQYKMEITEL
-992 YGSSFQI
+992 YGNSFQI

-1009 PDREFKALFV
+1009 TDSEFKALFV
-1019 GDWDQVTAKGY
+1019 GDWDKVTAKGY

-1051 GSEPKR
+1051 GSEPKK

-1064 GYDGVAYT
+1064 GENGVAYT
-1072 SGSSIVIA
+1072 SGSSIVIS
-1080 VNWMNNHPKG
+1080 VDWMNNNPRG

-1099 HAAQQYGNVSSSSKA
+1099 HAVQQYGNVSSSSKA

-1171 TKDSSGNVKY
+1171 TKDSNGNVKY

-1194 KGTRY
+1194 KGTTY

-1263 YPAYVGKTHGNTTGT
+1263 YPAFVGKIHGNTTGT

-1297 SESGYTKDD
+1297 SESGYTKDG
-1306 ESSSKLIDGNL
+1306 ESSSKLIDGDL

-1367 NTTEWEVLVSKDGKE
+1367 NTTEWEVLVSNDGKE

-1398 FNIGSQTARYIV
+1398 FDIGTQTARYIV

>member
-1 MKRRVII
+1 MAEGVTYNFYINDTKIESGI
-8 KKAIAVAVTMSLMT
+8 VAGFYN
-22 CLVPNGSITANA
+22 CD
-34 ASKKSMLSKTKIS
+34 SKYFTTVGDYKIS
-47 VNVGKKKTVKL
+47 VTAEKNGYESD
-58 KKAKYKVVWKIISG
+58 KATIDF
-72 KKNISI
+72 
-78 KKKGKYKQKIQI
+78 
-90 KGKKIGKAK
+90 
-99 IKAVYGKKKYIL
+99 
-111 KVTVKGNNKENISKN
+111 KVTK
-126 VETPKNIETTSKTTV
+126 
-141 QTTVEPTTVMPTTM
+141 
-155 APTTVVPTTVA
+155 
-166 STTVM
+166 
-171 PTTAIPTTVMPTTM
+171 
-185 APTTVAPTTVAS
+185 
-197 TTVMPTTMAP
+197 
-207 TTVAPTTAIPTTVM
+207 
-221 PTTAI
+221 
-226 PTTMAPTTVAPTT
+226 
-239 VASTTV
+239 
-245 MPTTMAP
+245 
-252 TTVAP
+252 
-257 TTVTPTTVAS
+257 
-267 TTANGNVDES
+267 
-277 IQAPVGLKHAPGEG
+277 
-291 LPYHFAWAKA
+291 
-301 DDIDSYN
+301 
-308 VYVDGTLVD
+308 D
-317 NVVNGAVDLNESVFT
+317 NV
-332 KGSGEYAIGIAAVK
+332 
-346 GNKTSVITSIKYTY
+346 
-360 AGSGQ
+360 
-365 PATTKAPEPSTAK
+365 AT
-378 PTDVTVAPTVPG
+378 
-390 QDVDENIQAP
+390 
-400 AGLEWAGNANLPYYF
+400 
-415 AWAAVDGADGYNVYI
+415 
-430 DGVYVTK
+430 
-437 VTEKSV
+437 
-443 NLEKSVFTKGSG
+443 
-455 EYTVGVAAVKGN
+455 
-467 KVSNITSVKYTY
+467 
-479 TGDGAITTTK
+479 
-489 APEAQPT
+489 
-496 AAPTVAP
+496 TVAP
-503 TEAPTEKDTEYIP
+503 TEA
-516 SNNKG
+516 S
-521 NIPGFTKWTYPQG
+521 
-534 SAVTEG
+534 
-540 KAEIDLPAISG
+540 
-551 GNNYD
+551 
-556 YQLVYNGIELKDNT
+556 
-570 TYRITVKFTSTVA
+570 
-583 RKYQVI
+583 
-589 LQSNGVDGGDWSYAN
+589 
-604 SDAAVSVE
+604 
-612 ANKEYVYQTTVN
+612 
-624 ISQAKNKY
+624 
-632 LLGIMMGYVDNTASQ
+632 
-647 AGKVI
+647 
-652 VTEAS
+652 TEAP
-657 LEELGTVTP
+657 TVTP

-676 APEDTSHVVKNP
+676 APEDASHVVKNP

-698 VASGVSL
+698 VASNISL
-705 TPYFDGI
+705 TPYFEGI

-795 TISDIDNGGITH
+795 TVSDIDNGGITH

-816 CTTQMSAQYFMI
+816 CTTKMSAQYFMI
-828 IIENSG
+828 IIKNSG

-861 GIDITDQVSGIDT
+861 GSDITDQVSGIDT

-884 NEGVENIFDGKRE
+884 NEGVENIFDGNRA
-897 TKLYTTSQVPGNIV
+897 TKLYSTSKIPGNIV

-924 ITTANDNAKYPNRT
+924 ITTANDNSKYPNRT
-938 IKAWKLYGSTDGSNW
+938 IKAWKLYGLADGKNW

-980 TYIQYKMEITEL
+980 TYTQYKMEITEL
-992 YGSSFQI
+992 YGNSFQI

-1009 PDREFKALFV
+1009 TDSEFKALFV
-1019 GDWDQVTAKGY
+1019 GDWDKVTAKGY

-1051 GSEPKR
+1051 GSEPKK

-1064 GYDGVAYT
+1064 GEKGVAYT
-1072 SGSSIVIA
+1072 SGSSIVIS
-1080 VNWMNNHPKG
+1080 VDWMNNNPRE

-1099 HAAQQYGNVSSSSKA
+1099 HAVQQYGNVSSSSKA

-1126 RYYHWAHEDTAQVYY
+1126 RYYHWAHEDTAQIYY

-1171 TKDSSGNVKY
+1171 TKDSNGNVKY

-1206 STPWNQLVKQ
+1206 STPWNQLVKK

-1237 TWTFTGFGNYSD
+1237 TWKFTGFGNYSD

-1263 YPAYVGKTHGNTTGT
+1263 YPAFVGKKHGNTTGT

-1297 SESGYTKDD
+1297 SESGYTKDG
-1306 ESSSKLIDGNL
+1306 ESSSKLIDGDL
-1317 STKWCATSGSVENQ
+1317 STKWCATSGNVVNQ

-1353 TYTLYNTSSKEGFG
+1353 TYTLYNTQSKEGFG
-1367 NTTEWEVLVSKDGKE
+1367 NTTEWEVLVSNDGKE

-1398 FNIGSQTARYIV
+1398 FDIGKQTARYIV